1 MARVIRNG
9 VSTVLLVLLAH
20 SSAWAQATAQLSGTV
35 KDSSGAV
42 LPGVTVT
49 VTQTDTGFSRT
60 VVTETSGTY
69 VVPNLPTGPYKL
81 EATLQGFRTYAQTG
95 IVLQVNAN
103 PTINITLAVG
113 DVAETISVEGAAPLV
128 DVRSAGISEVVDN
141 QKIVELPLQGRQ
153 VTNLIILAGAAVNT
167 GDVSGQRN
175 RSDAVAISVAGGLR
189 SGVTYVL
196 DGAMHND
203 TYDNLNLPFPF
214 PDALQEF
221 RVATSGLS
229 AENGTHSGAT
239 VNAVTKSGTNK
250 WSGNV
255 FEFLRDHRFNA
266 VDHFAPP
273 GTNDGLNRNQF
284 GGTFGGPVL
293 KDKLFFFG
301 AYQGTRTRQT
311 PPSFIA
317 FVPTAA
323 MMAGDFTAY
332 ASPAC
337 NAGRAISLRAPFAN
351 NRIDPNLFSRPAVLV
366 AQHLPTATDPCGQI
380 NYSVP
385 LDNNDKQYVTR
396 IDYQLSANHTVFGR
410 YIDTFERR
418 LPTLSRTGNVLTVR
432 REFGANKRA
441 RAQSSAFGDTLVL
454 GANKVNSFRVTWNRT
469 SNHLNDP
476 PDKFFDAPDLG
487 IKLHTYVPGVIG
499 IAVTNAFTISGGN
512 SVKVRLANESYQA
525 GEDFSWVRGRHQLA
539 FGATTSYWT
548 SATEDNARA
557 AGDFNFNGQTT
568 GLALADFLT
577 GQASLVRHGAPGIL
591 NMNQWYFG
599 AYGQDTWR
607 LQDRVTLN
615 LGLRWEPYFGQNV
628 ENGAIAN
635 FVLDN
640 FRQGIKTTRFA
651 NAPVGL
657 IYPGDPGF
665 PAGKTGMNKQW
676 ANMSPRAGLAWDVSG
691 DGRTAIRTSYG
702 LNYDFPS
709 AQFLYIAASASP
721 FSNRVELNGVPFED
735 PYRNVPGGD
744 THPLPRDPP
753 FDAQFPGFGAYGVID
768 PDINSTRVQSW
779 NVTFERQIG
788 SAWQGSVSYL
798 GSYADRMWG
807 QSHINPSRFMG
818 LGPCTIAGVSYPSCT
833 VSSNTDRRR
842 VLYLE
847 NPTAGQWLGPIVQYR
862 DVGTQS
868 YRGLKLAFG
877 RRAATGLSL
886 AGNYTLSHCVAD
898 TDVSGGFSQ
907 FTGGYTKPDDP
918 SFDKG
923 NCSQSRKQIAN
934 LSVGAETP
942 RFANDALRIIASNW
956 RASGIVSARSGSW
969 LTVTTTRDIAGTG
982 ITPQRVNQV
991 NADPYGDKSLNNYL
1005 SAAAFAAPGPGEY
1018 GNHVNNSIEGPGFWT
1033 VDMAL
1038 SRLVSFAATR
1048 QLELRLEIFN
1058 LFNNF
1063 NWGSPVTNFDA
1074 GTFGRITSS
1083 AGDPRIMQFGIK
1095 YGF

>member
-1 MARVIRNG
+1 MGRFIRHG
-9 VSTVLLVLLAH
+9 VGALFIVLLTCAAA
-20 SSAWAQATAQLSGTV
+20 SAQATGQLSGTV
-35 KDSSGAV
+35 RDNSGGV

-49 VTQTDTGFSRT
+49 VTQTDTGLTRN
-60 VVTETSGTY
+60 VVTESGGTY

-81 EATLQGFRTYAQTG
+81 EASLPGFRSYVQTG
-95 IVLQVNAN
+95 IVLQVNGN
-103 PTINITLAVG
+103 PTINVTLAVG

-189 SGVTYVL
+189 SGVSYVL

-221 RVATSGLS
+221 RVATSGLA

-239 VNAVTKSGTNK
+239 VNAVTKSGTNR
-250 WSGNV
+250 WSGNG
-255 FEFLRDHRFNA
+255 FEFVRDHRFNA
-266 VDHFAPP
+266 SDHFAPP
-273 GTNDGLNRNQF
+273 GTDDGLNRNQF
-284 GGTFGGPVL
+284 GGTLGGPIV
-293 KDKLFFFG
+293 KDRLFFFG
-301 AYQGTRTRQT
+301 AYQGTRTRQM

-323 MMAGDFTAY
+323 MLSGDFTAY

-337 NAGRAISLRAPFAN
+337 NAGRQIALRAPFQN
-351 NRIDPNLFSRPAVLV
+351 NRIDPSLFSRPAVMV
-366 AQHLPTATDPCGQI
+366 AQHLPTATDPCGQN

-396 IDYQLSANHTVFGR
+396 VDYQLGANHTVFGR

-454 GANKVNSFRVTWNRT
+454 GANMVNSFRVTWNRT

-476 PDKFFDAPDLG
+476 PDPFFDAPELG

-512 SVKVRLANESYQA
+512 SVKVRLANASYQA
-525 GEDFSWVRGRHQLA
+525 GDDFSWVRGRHQLG
-539 FGATTSYWT
+539 FGVTTSHWT

-557 AGDFNFNGQTT
+557 AGDFNFNGQTS
-568 GLALADFLT
+568 GLALADFLI

-591 NMNQWYFG
+591 NMNQWYVG

-607 LQDRVTLN
+607 VKDRVTLN
-615 LGLRWEPYFGQNV
+615 MGLRWEPYLGQSV
-628 ENGAIAN
+628 DNGAIAN

-651 NAPVGL
+651 NAPAGL

-676 ANMSPRAGLAWDVSG
+676 LNMSPRAGIAWDVSG
-691 DGRTAIRTSYG
+691 DGRTAIRSSYG

-768 PDINSTRVQSW
+768 PGINSTRVQSW

-788 SAWQGSVSYL
+788 AAWQGSVSYL

-807 QSHINPSRFMG
+807 QAHINPSNFMG

-833 VSSNTDRRR
+833 VSANTDRRR
-842 VLYLE
+842 TLYLE
-847 NPTAGQWLGPIVQYR
+847 NPVAGQFLGPIVRYV
-862 DVGTQS
+862 DAGTQS
-868 YRGLKLAFG
+868 YRGLKLSFG

-886 AGNYTLSHCVAD
+886 AGNYTLAHCVAD

-907 FTGGYTKPDDP
+907 FTGGYTKPNDP

-923 NCSQSRKQIAN
+923 NCSQSRTQIAN
-934 LSVGAETP
+934 LSVGAQTP
-942 RFANDALRIIASNW
+942 RFGNAALRMAASGW
-956 RASGIVSARSGSW
+956 RVSGIVSARSGSW

-982 ITPQRVNQV
+982 ITPQRVNQI
-991 NADPYGDKSLNNYL
+991 NADAYGNRSLDNYL

-1063 NWGSPVTNFDA
+1063 NWGNPVTNFDA

>member
-1 MARVIRNG
+1 
-9 VSTVLLVLLAH
+9 
-20 SSAWAQATAQLSGTV
+20 
-35 KDSSGAV
+35 
-42 LPGVTVT
+42 
-49 VTQTDTGFSRT
+49 
-60 VVTETSGTY
+60 
-69 VVPNLPTGPYKL
+69 
-81 EATLQGFRTYAQTG
+81 
-95 IVLQVNAN
+95 
-103 PTINITLAVG
+103 
-113 DVAETISVEGAAPLV
+113 
-128 DVRSAGISEVVDN
+128 
-141 QKIVELPLQGRQ
+141 
-153 VTNLIILAGAAVNT
+153 
-167 GDVSGQRN
+167 
-175 RSDAVAISVAGGLR
+175 
-189 SGVTYVL
+189 
-196 DGAMHND
+196 
-203 TYDNLNLPFPF
+203 
-214 PDALQEF
+214 
-221 RVATSGLS
+221 
-229 AENGTHSGAT
+229 
-239 VNAVTKSGTNK
+239 
-250 WSGNV
+250 
-255 FEFLRDHRFNA
+255 
-266 VDHFAPP
+266 
-273 GTNDGLNRNQF
+273 
-284 GGTFGGPVL
+284 
-293 KDKLFFFG
+293 
-301 AYQGTRTRQT
+301 
-311 PPSFIA
+311 
-317 FVPTAA
+317 
-323 MMAGDFTAY
+323 
-332 ASPAC
+332 
-337 NAGRAISLRAPFAN
+337 
-351 NRIDPNLFSRPAVLV
+351 
-366 AQHLPTATDPCGQI
+366 
-380 NYSVP
+380 
-385 LDNNDKQYVTR
+385 
-396 IDYQLSANHTVFGR
+396 
-410 YIDTFERR
+410 
-418 LPTLSRTGNVLTVR
+418 
-432 REFGANKRA
+432 
-441 RAQSSAFGDTLVL
+441 
-454 GANKVNSFRVTWNRT
+454 
-469 SNHLNDP
+469 
-476 PDKFFDAPDLG
+476 
-487 IKLHTYVPGVIG
+487 
-499 IAVTNAFTISGGN
+499 
-512 SVKVRLANESYQA
+512 
-525 GEDFSWVRGRHQLA
+525 
-539 FGATTSYWT
+539 
-548 SATEDNARA
+548 
-557 AGDFNFNGQTT
+557 
-568 GLALADFLT
+568 
-577 GQASLVRHGAPGIL
+577 
-591 NMNQWYFG
+591 
-599 AYGQDTWR
+599 
-607 LQDRVTLN
+607 
-615 LGLRWEPYFGQNV
+615 
-628 ENGAIAN
+628 
-635 FVLDN
+635 
-640 FRQGIKTTRFA
+640 
-651 NAPVGL
+651 
-657 IYPGDPGF
+657 
-665 PAGKTGMNKQW
+665 
-676 ANMSPRAGLAWDVSG
+676 
-691 DGRTAIRTSYG
+691 
-702 LNYDFPS
+702 
-709 AQFLYIAASASP
+709 
-721 FSNRVELNGVPFED
+721 VELNGVPFED